1 MYPLAPRPTPST
13 SPAKPG
19 QDRPIPPESAGN
31 TDTETEQDRLPR
43 SSRTVAAAR
52 RRGRRLAPS
61 WAPYRS
67 ITGLDLRRYL
77 QAEHGVKVPTTGHKY
92 PVDPAAIHN
101 ALTRRDAACRVA
113 NAADDPQGQ
122 R

>member
-1 MYPLAPRPTPST
+1 MPRIASASSSIASAPG
-13 SPAKPG
+13 AF
-19 QDRPIPPESAGN
+19 AGIG
-31 TDTETEQDRLPR
+31 
-43 SSRTVAAAR
+43 VAAAPAALVLVELELLLEI
-52 RRGRRLAPS
+52 GSVIPNGGATVPVFVIAPQ
-61 WAPYRS
+61 YQK
-67 ITGLDLRRYL
+67 G
-77 QAEHGVKVPTTGHKY
+77 QKFNNPTYDNPEVEFLKILHTVEEKY